1 MESQPRPAEEPQSL
15 ARVDGRWASVLDAD
29 QGTSRY
35 AAADAAL
42 SKDQFGGQGNVPWD
56 FKPVKGRK
64 WGKLSGCHHQLFM
77 MFGGK
82 LAGEE
87 DHYHTWAE
95 AERGHAA
102 MVKRVK
108 ASVTAR

>member
-1 MESQPRPAEEPQSL
+1 
-15 ARVDGRWASVLDAD
+15 
-29 QGTSRY
+29 
-35 AAADAAL
+35 
-42 SKDQFGGQGNVPWD
+42 
-56 FKPVKGRK
+56 
-64 WGKLSGCHHQLFM
+64 M